1 MATEG
6 SSSGLHGTRSSGS
19 LQQLIKDD
27 AVRQLRQQQGLM
39 ATLGSEDGA
48 LKLDWVDGVQRLLAN
63 NAMLEQ
69 VETEAREI
77 WERGIRHII
86 WAGMGGSIMAV
97 RVLTDLGFCGR
108 DQAGPYSSGRDKGHV
123 TIYPLDSTDPAALN
137 EIVRKIAEAKH
148 LALPAGEASSN
159 PAFLRAPGAQSI
171 GSLLD
176 DVMMVGVSMGMT
188 SEEPITHLTWFTE
201 LLKQA
206 GLRPAEH
213 LLVMTLPGSYLDNFA
228 REQQAPSLPL
238 QLDGGIGTG
247 GRMSAPTTRVFLLPA
262 ALYLTSLSGDA
273 IKRVL
278 SGDAINRLP
287 TGEPGQL
294 RAMLRQAWNEYDL
307 DHATER
313 PADHPF
319 VQLAAALSDASLD
332 GACRLLL
339 RMPAGWQ
346 PLVPW
351 IEQLMEES
359 LGKGGKGVVVFDDQF
374 LNPQAPGYRSSGTLH
389 VRVVTDLPQAEEEPP
404 EGDHKFGEGD
414 HEGSPLLYHEGA
426 AQVHL
431 SEEGHSFTLSQPY
444 LAGKEPLDRLA
455 AVATSFLGWQL
466 SMALYGYLQRI
477 TFAGQPAVENYKA
490 RARVLRAQDDPLQVT
505 KNWAATTSDT
515 EPTSGMSYILLA
527 PQGVEIQ
534 GSPASIFARTLLR
547 TFKASTSDLPPGY
560 LDLTIN
566 GELPSNVRETTTVAP
581 MDDVAARAEH
591 SGGDGLSSSFQ
602 LDAHLHIT
610 GNELL
615 GIPVKLR
622 RAPAAYHSTEQ
633 SEMDGPPLLVSLRV
647 LARDHE
653 ESILGSYTD
662 TFLCAQAVSTWQAM
676 IEQGRVCF
684 LLIIDGSID
693 DAVEPF
699 HRFFSEVTAHLRGQ

>member
-1 MATEG
+1 
-6 SSSGLHGTRSSGS
+6 
-19 LQQLIKDD
+19 LIKDD
-27 AVRQLRQQQGLM
+27 TVRQLRQQQGLM
-39 ATLGSEDGA
+39 AMLGSEVGT
-48 LKLDWVDGVQRLLAN
+48 LKLDWVDGVQRLLAD

-97 RVLTDLGFCGR
+97 RVVTDLGFCGR
-108 DQAGPYSSGRDKGHV
+108 DQAGPYSSSRDKGQV

-148 LALPAGEASSN
+148 LALPAREESSN

-171 GSLLD
+171 GPLLD

-213 LLVMTLPGSYLDNFA
+213 LLVMTLPGSYLDHFA

-238 QLDGGIGTG
+238 QLDGGTGTG

-262 ALYLTSLSGDA
+262 ALYLTRLSGDT
-273 IKRVL
+273 IKRV
-278 SGDAINRLP
+278 P
-287 TGEPGQL
+287 TGNHGQL
-294 RAMLRQAWNEYDL
+294 RAMLRQAWDEYDL

-319 VQLAAALSDASLD
+319 VQLAAALSDASID

-339 RMPAGWQ
+339 RLPEGWQ

-374 LNPQAPGYRSSGTLH
+374 LNSQAPGYRSSGTLY
-389 VRVVTDLPQAEEEPP
+389 VRVVTDLPQSEEE
-404 EGDHKFGEGD
+404 
-414 HEGSPLLYHEGA
+414 
-426 AQVHL
+426 
-431 SEEGHSFTLSQPY
+431 HSFTLSQPY

-515 EPTSGMSYILLA
+515 EPTSGVSYILLA

-547 TFKASTSDLPPGY
+547 TFTASTRDLSPGY

-566 GELPSNVRETTTVAP
+566 GELPSNVKATTRVAP
-581 MDDVAARAEH
+581 AMDDVAARAEH
-591 SGGDGLSSSFQ
+591 SRGDGLSSPFR
-602 LDAHLHIT
+602 LDAHLHTI

-653 ESILGSYTD
+653 ESNLGSYTD
-662 TFLCAQAVSTWQAM
+662 IFLCAQAVSTWQAM
-676 IEQGRVCF
+676 IEQGRTCF
-684 LLIIDGSID
+684 LLFIDGSID

-699 HRFFSEVTAHLRGQ
+699 HRFFSEVAVHLRGQ